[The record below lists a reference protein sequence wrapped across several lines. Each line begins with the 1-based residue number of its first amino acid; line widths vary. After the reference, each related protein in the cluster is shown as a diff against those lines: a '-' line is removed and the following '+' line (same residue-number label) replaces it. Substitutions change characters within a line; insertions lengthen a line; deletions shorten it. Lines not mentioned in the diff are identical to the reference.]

1 MPEISKFYGIAIY
14 MYISDHYPPHFH
26 VAYNEYECWITIK
39 DGIITGS
46 LPKRAVRLVYEWM
59 EMHEQE
65 LLDNWERLQNSESP
79 VKIEPLR

>member
-1 MPEISKFYGIAIY
+1 
-14 MYISDHYPPHFH
+14 MYISDQYPPHFH
-26 VAYNEYECWITIK
+26 VVYNEYECWITIK
-39 DGIITGS
+39 DGVITGS

>member
-26 VAYNEYECWITIK
+26 V
-39 DGIITGS
+39 
-46 LPKRAVRLVYEWM
+46 
-59 EMHEQE
+59 

>member
-26 VAYNEYECWITIK
+26 VVYNEYECWITIK

-65 LLDNWERLQNSESP
+65 LLDNWERLQNLESP

>member
-26 VAYNEYECWITIK
+26 VVYNEYECWITIK

-65 LLDNWERLQNSESP
+65 LLDNWERLQHSESP